1 MAAPSVITEPDN
13 MSTTPTNSTSTGSPL
28 SVSQESTN
36 TSLTG
41 TPLLGNAPPRF
52 IQQSPQTS
60 DNKDS
65 LGWPRV
71 AKLMADTPDIESFSR
86 FREMNVKNLLYYQV
100 ELTVLGDE
108 LTNMELKDWR
118 KRGMSQVGEFA
129 KYADSL
135 VDSKIDLSNAKDHR
149 QWDLVLKM
157 RERLKEY
164 SK

>member
-1 MAAPSVITEPDN
+1 
-13 MSTTPTNSTSTGSPL
+13 
-28 SVSQESTN
+28 
-36 TSLTG
+36 
-41 TPLLGNAPPRF
+41 
-52 IQQSPQTS
+52 
-60 DNKDS
+60 
-65 LGWPRV
+65 
-71 AKLMADTPDIESFSR
+71 
-86 FREMNVKNLLYYQV
+86 MNVKNLLYYQV

-108 LTNMELKDWR
+108 LTDMELKDWR